1 MSENKK
7 FEHPVLGPFEGELW
21 EWQALRPMT
30 LGCTGHSTANISIE
44 VPESAERPS
53 DAQFQQIIDV
63 IEAPPSFRD
72 EIAAAIFQAYSEEIR
87 PEYLRIIAEIPDV
100 SLTAEQVPELRTADD
115 VWSLITGLYYLWI
128 NEDAAVNVD
137 FSVSF
142 DEEHQLH
149 VRVKDRAIERVWM
162 E

>member
-1 MSENKK
+1 MREIRK
-7 FEHPVLGPFEGELW
+7 FDHPVLGPFEGEFW
-21 EWQALRPMT
+21 EWRAQQPMT
-30 LGCTGHSTANISIE
+30 LRCTGHSTSNISIE

-53 DAQFQQIIDV
+53 DEQFQQIINV

-72 EIAAAIFQAYSEEIR
+72 EIAAAIFQAYSKEIR
-87 PEYLRIIAEIPDV
+87 PEYLDIIAEIPDV
-100 SLTAEQVPELRTADD
+100 NLTAEQLPELRTADD

-137 FSVSF
+137 FNVSF

-149 VRVKDRAIERVWM
+149 VRVKNRVIERVWM